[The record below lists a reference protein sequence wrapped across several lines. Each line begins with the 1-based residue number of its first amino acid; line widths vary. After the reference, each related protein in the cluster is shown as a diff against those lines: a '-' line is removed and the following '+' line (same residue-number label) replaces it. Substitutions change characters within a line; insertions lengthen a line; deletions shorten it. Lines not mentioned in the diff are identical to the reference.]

1 MKFGKEKKK
10 TAGRRYLPSIEI
22 LYRTEIFFAV
32 LSCSLAVI
40 YAVGNYQY
48 FLDSSL
54 LALLRMLSVSALLD
68 IFLSAVVIFRECVS
82 FAGKKHRI
90 RLPVILSSVFF
101 AFLSGFFLFF
111 AHLLLTVSSGF

>member
-1 MKFGKEKKK
+1 MKFGKGKKK
-10 TAGRRYLPSIEI
+10 TADRRYLPSIEI

-68 IFLSAVVIFRECVS
+68 IFLSAVVIFRECIS
-82 FAGKKHRI
+82 FAGKNRRI

-111 AHLLLTVSSGF
+111 AHLLLAVSSGF